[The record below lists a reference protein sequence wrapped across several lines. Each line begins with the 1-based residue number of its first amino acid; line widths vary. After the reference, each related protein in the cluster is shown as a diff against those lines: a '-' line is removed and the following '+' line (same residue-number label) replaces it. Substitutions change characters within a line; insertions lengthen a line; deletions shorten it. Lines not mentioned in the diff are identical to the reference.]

1 MVAYVHALYSPWPQ
15 KRLLVRGVIHKNN
28 VPKLA
33 KELRDSIAALVL
45 GCRKVYLIL
54 REAENTANHS
64 FVMIARSR
72 AKTLIK

>member
-1 MVAYVHALYSPWPQ
+1 MS
-15 KRLLVRGVIHKNN
+15 

-72 AKTLIK
+72 AKTLIE